1 MKTAREVADE
11 LVGMVRELRMLEAV
25 DELYG
30 EDVVGVEAV
39 DFEGTGRETRGKAAV
54 REKGVRWLANNE
66 LHGVEVTACY
76 ASPEGFAMAMW
87 FDRTQKAAGTRERF
101 GEIGV
106 YAVVGGE
113 IVREEFFYL

>member
-1 MKTAREVADE
+1 MKTAREVANE
-11 LVGMVRELRMLEAV
+11 LVAMVRELRMLEAV

-30 EDVVGVEAV
+30 DDVVSVEAL

-76 ASPEGFAMAMW
+76 ASPEGFAVEMW
-87 FDRTQKAAGTRERF
+87 FDRTQKNGGARERF

-106 YAVVGGE
+106 YRVEEGK
-113 IVREEFFYL
+113 IVREEFLYL